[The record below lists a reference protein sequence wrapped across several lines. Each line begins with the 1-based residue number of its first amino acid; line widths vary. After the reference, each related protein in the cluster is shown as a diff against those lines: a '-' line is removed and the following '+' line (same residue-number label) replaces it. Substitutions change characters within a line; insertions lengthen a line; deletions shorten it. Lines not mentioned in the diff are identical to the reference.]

1 MATNIRVEKICQ
13 YCNKEFIAKT
23 LRTRY
28 CSHTCNS
35 KAYKAKKRA
44 EKFQKAEET
53 SPTTTLPRPAE
64 TSLNIIQ
71 DKEFLTV
78 DEVSKLLRMSKA
90 TVYRII
96 KEGKLKAIKVSERNT
111 RILRS
116 EIDNL
121 FHSSLK

>member
-1 MATNIRVEKICQ
+1 MSTNIRVEKICQ

-28 CSHTCNS
+28 CSHICNS
-35 KAYKAKKRA
+35 RAYKARKRA
-44 EKFQKAEET
+44 EKFQQTQKTVSGAQEA
-53 SPTTTLPRPAE
+53 LPRPAE

-78 DEVSKLLRMSKA
+78 DEVAKLLRMSKA

-96 KEGKLKAIKVSERNT
+96 KEGKLKAVKISERNT
-111 RILRS
+111 RIQRR
-116 EIDNL
+116 EIDKMFQL
-121 FHSSLK
+121 